1 MIRTQVYIPDDLHR
15 DMALLMRQEGMNFSQ
30 LIREGVKVVIKKR
43 KIKRAKK
50 MGRGVYWGDKGGP
63 KDLASKIDY
72 YLYGEGNPKWAEK

>member
-15 DMALLMRQEGMNFSQ
+15 DLMLLVKQEGMNFSQ
-30 LIREGVKVVIKKR
+30 LVREGVKVVIKKR

-50 MGRGVYWGDKGGP
+50 WGEGFIGAIKGGP